1 MKELVYSVKMVTRDA
16 LLGRIVY
23 AADSFTMPAEVCNE
37 RSSQP
42 SGSGGGGCIFENGL
56 LSTDKFKLNV
66 ISRR

>member
-37 RSSQP
+37 QLAQFTTERQRRRRVH
-42 SGSGGGGCIFENGL
+42 FR
-56 LSTDKFKLNV
+56 KRAFKH
-66 ISRR
+66 R